1 MDHEA
6 LLQIGVFSR
15 LARLSVRMLRHYDK
29 HGLLIPA
36 EVDPESGYRYYRATQ
51 LATAEQIVRLRDAG
65 FTVADMAELLPGF
78 GDPSIMS
85 AALAGHRAQLLHQ
98 QGLLTERLATL
109 DRLID
114 EFQEAPM
121 TIDVETITLPAMT
134 VAALRDVIGSY
145 ADEHLLWQRLMPP
158 LMSADHQPFGLAG
171 ATFYDE
177 DYQDTDVDVEVWVQL
192 PHSVAVEAPLT
203 CRRVDEQQVL
213 MATLEG
219 SYDGM
224 SAVTAALGAQV
235 AARGLRV
242 GPMFNIYRVGPAQD
256 PNPQAWIT
264 DVCLPIQA

>member
-15 LARLSVRMLRHYDK
+15 LARLSVRMLRHYDE
-29 HGLLIPA
+29 HGLLTPA
-36 EVDPESGYRYYRATQ
+36 EIDPASGYRYYRPAQ
-51 LATAEQIVRLRDAG
+51 LETAEQIVRLRDAG
-65 FTVADMAELLPGF
+65 FTVADMTALLSGF
-78 GDPSIMS
+78 NDPSTMS
-85 AALAGHRAQLLHQ
+85 AALTRHRGQLLHQ
-98 QGLLTERLATL
+98 QGLLAARLAVL

-114 EFQEAPM
+114 ELQETPM
-121 TIDVETITLPAMT
+121 TIDVRLTTLPAMT
-134 VAALRDVIGSY
+134 VASVRDVIGSY
-145 ADEHLLWQRLMPP
+145 AEEHLLWQRLMPP
-158 LMSADHQPFGLAG
+158 LVSAGHQQFGLAG

-192 PHSVAVEAPLT
+192 PRPVAVDAPLA
-203 CRRVDEQQVL
+203 CRRIDEQQVL

-256 PNPQAWIT
+256 PNPRAWIT
-264 DVCLPIQA
+264 DVCLPIEA